1 MSNQPI
7 KNQQFIFYTSLS
19 SQSTGQW
26 QANPTLAAGDVKV
39 ATDDGAPANIGTLP
53 VVDAD
58 FTKRIKVTLSASEM
72 NGDNV
77 TVIFSDAAG
86 AEWDDMTINVWPLS
100 WLDAND
106 DLTDPRLANLDAA
119 VSSRLATAG
128 YTAPDN
134 ATIASIQTDTN
145 DIQTRLPAALTADGN
160 IKADTLRVGGTL
172 QSSGDIIGD
181 TNDIQARLP
190 AALTADGLMKA
201 DTLRVGGIL
210 QTAGDI
216 IGDTNDIQSRLPA
229 ALSGDGF
236 MKADLK
242 SIDDE
247 LTTGNNAI
255 LNLKQLNI
263 NNNGAEA
270 VYIHSDDASAMSVSA
285 TTITPGMDFISG
297 IYVATSGSSNN
308 WAIDVFAGNGAV
320 GLEIDTS
327 TGKAVRFVSGSNV
340 GIEILSETG
349 NNDAVQLNAS
359 GSGKSINAPNDIAVS
374 DGDLTLTNIAKKVLM
389 LDWTTVTGEAARS
402 VLNALRKLRNR
413 VYRDGTNL
421 KTTEEDDTTVAYT
434 QPIVTDPDQEPFKEV
449 G

>member
-7 KNQQFIFYTSLS
+7 KNQQFIFYASLS

-86 AEWDDMTINVWPLS
+86 AEWDDMTINVQPLS
-100 WLDAND
+100 WLDTND
-106 DLTDPRLANLDAA
+106 DLTDPRLANLDAT

-128 YTAPDN
+128 YIAPDN
-134 ATIASIQTDTN
+134 ATIASIQT
-145 DIQTRLPAALTADGN
+145 
-160 IKADTLRVGGTL
+160 
-172 QSSGDIIGD
+172 D